1 MFDIEK
7 DNTYKFMFNNAQI
20 VLNSMSAEQL
30 EQPRQKQKVKHKLC
44 LKSMSVEQ
52 LEQLR
57 QKQKVKPKDAAETPK
72 QRAIVP

>member
-1 MFDIEK
+1 
-7 DNTYKFMFNNAQI
+7 
-20 VLNSMSAEQL
+20 
-30 EQPRQKQKVKHKLC
+30 
-44 LKSMSVEQ
+44 MSVEQ